1 MSIRP
6 VKLDKKALSSF
17 DQKLFNT
24 EIEISGVSINAA
36 AIQSGDLFIALPG
49 TKTHGMNFIDQ
60 AISNGAVAVLSD
72 TKIDCSIPSFIDQN
86 PRNLVG
92 PISDWIYNKPFNKLV
107 AVGITGTNGKTTTS
121 NLVKQLWDLN
131 KINSGLI
138 GTLGVEIGTE
148 EIAGVRTT
156 PEADELQSLAAVMV
170 ERGSTHLAMEV
181 SSIAIDQSRVS
192 GAKYKVVAFSN
203 LTQDHLDYHKS
214 MDQYF
219 NAKAKL
225 FTSEYAQIAVINIDD
240 SYGKKLFEI
249 SKITKKS
256 VSRNDKNADW
266 YYSKIDALSDGYEI
280 EISDKNGQI
289 VSGHYPLIGEH
300 NLDNLLLAV
309 ASVSICGLTNAQ
321 ISDAISNL
329 KSVPGRLETIS
340 DNQSF
345 TALVDYAHTPDA
357 VTRVLKSVRTFT
369 SGRVIGVLGCGGD
382 RDKTKRSPMGQA
394 LFAGSDLAIFT
405 SDNPRNEKVDEIL
418 KEMTEGIDLAE
429 KGFVLIDRK
438 EAINF
443 AVKMAKSG
451 DCILLMGKGHESGQ
465 EINGV
470 ITPFDDRVELLN
482 SIRQAA
488 NND

>member
-6 VKLDKKALSSF
+6 VKLDKKALSNF
-17 DQKLFNT
+17 DQKLFNSDV
-24 EIEISGVSINAA
+24 EITGVSINAA
-36 AIQSGDLFIALPG
+36 EVKNGDLFIALPG
-49 TKTHGMNFIDQ
+49 TRTHGMNFIDQ
-60 AISNGAVAVLSD
+60 AISKGAVAVLSD
-72 TKIDCSIPSFIDQN
+72 RKINCSIPVFVDQT

-92 PISDWIYNKPFNKLV
+92 PISDWLYNKPFSKLA
-107 AVGITGTNGKTTTS
+107 AVGITGTNGKTTTC
-121 NLVKQLWDLN
+121 NLVKQLWNLN
-131 KINSGLI
+131 DINSGLI

-148 EIAGVRTT
+148 KIAGVRTT
-156 PEADELQSLAAVMV
+156 PEADELQALTAAMV

-214 MDQYF
+214 MDEYF

-225 FTSEYAQIAVINIDD
+225 FTSEYAQTAVINIDD
-240 SYGKKLFEI
+240 SYGKKLYEI
-249 SKITKKS
+249 NKITNKT

-266 YYSKIDALSDGYEI
+266 YYSEIEPKSDGYKV
-280 EISDKNGQI
+280 EISDKAGQVI
-289 VSGHYPLIGEH
+289 SGHFPLIGEH
-300 NLDNLLLAV
+300 NLDNLLLAI

-321 ISDAISNL
+321 ISNAISNL
-329 KSVPGRLETIS
+329 KSVPGRLEIIS
-340 DNQSF
+340 AGQSF

-357 VTRVLKSVRTFT
+357 VTRVLKSIRTFT

-382 RDKTKRSPMGQA
+382 RDKSKRSPMGHA
-394 LFAGSDLAIFT
+394 LFSGSDLAIFT
-405 SDNPRNEKVDEIL
+405 SDNPRTEKTEDIL

-465 EINGV
+465 EVNGV
-470 ITPFDDRVELLN
+470 VTPFDDRIELLD
-482 SIRQAA
+482 SIRQVAK
-488 NND
+488 

>member
-6 VKLDKKALSSF
+6 VKVDKKALTSF

-24 EIEISGVSINAA
+24 DVEVSGVSINAA
-36 AIQSGDLFIALPG
+36 EIKSGDLFVALPG
-49 TKTHGMNFIDQ
+49 AKTHGMNFIDE

-72 TKIDCSIPSFIDQN
+72 RKIDCSIPVFVDQT

-92 PISDWIYNKPFNKLV
+92 LISDWLYNKPFSKLM

-131 KINSGLI
+131 KIDSGLI
-138 GTLGVEIGTE
+138 GTLGVEIGSE
-148 EIAGVRTT
+148 KIAGVRTT
-156 PEADELQSLAAVMV
+156 PEADELQALAAVMV

-214 MDQYF
+214 MDEYF

-225 FTSEYAQIAVINIDD
+225 FTSEYAQLAVVNIDD
-240 SYGKKLFEI
+240 LYGKKLFEI

-266 YYSKIDALSDGYEI
+266 HYSKIESISDGYKV
-280 EISDKNGQI
+280 EISDKNSQVI
-289 VSGHYPLIGEH
+289 SGNFPLIGEH
-300 NLDNLLLAV
+300 NLDNLLLAI
-309 ASVSICGLTNAQ
+309 ASVSICGLTNSQ
-321 ISDAISNL
+321 ISNSLSKL
-329 KSVPGRLETIS
+329 KSVPGRLEIIS
-340 DNQSF
+340 GGQSF
-345 TALVDYAHTPDA
+345 SAVVDYAHTPDA
-357 VTRVLKSVRTFT
+357 VSRVLKSARSFT

-382 RDKTKRSPMGQA
+382 RDKSKRAPMGQA
-394 LFAGSDLAIFT
+394 LFSGSDLAIFT
-405 SDNPRNEKVDEIL
+405 SDNPRSEKAEEIL
-418 KEMTEGIDLAE
+418 KEMTGGINLGE
-429 KGFVLIDRK
+429 KGFVLTDRK
-438 EAINF
+438 DAINF

-451 DCILLMGKGHESGQ
+451 DCILLMGKGHEGGQ

-470 ITPFDDRVELLN
+470 VTPFDDRVELLN

-488 NND
+488 KL